1 MQIPINGLKLA
12 QFLGQPCGFCACL
25 APQNFTMLAG
35 VALSDQMEDGAGQ
48 LGLLR
53 GAHHV
58 IERVYQQQAAAGC
71 AEWIHGCALPTTAR
85 GTIC

>member
-12 QFLGQPCGFCACL
+12 QVLGQPCGFCTCL

-71 AEWIHGCALPTTAR
+71 AEWIPDAHCPPPPVGL
-85 GTIC
+85 IC

>member
-1 MQIPINGLKLA
+1 
-12 QFLGQPCGFCACL
+12 
-25 APQNFTMLAG
+25 MLAG